1 VPGTADLLLARL
13 HAEGLTDVVAVTP
26 SDEGMAARSGLA
38 RRASGETVFVKS
50 FDTPPADDLFAL
62 EAEGLRALRDLGGLA
77 TPDVR
82 HVSPRLLV
90 LAALA
95 PRPDGE
101 AFWERV
107 AHDVARLH
115 TSTVTDRFGWPHDTW
130 LGPMRQHNA
139 WSDDGFAFFAEHR
152 LLRWLPE
159 PRVRAKLDAA
169 DVAALERLCDRLP
182 ELLPPM
188 PACLTHGDLWMQNV
202 LATPDGAPAF
212 IDPAVS
218 YVWADV
224 DLSHLWCSPHP
235 PEARRFFDVYAE
247 LTGREAGWLDRL
259 PLVHLRQQLALM
271 AMFDDDWGATDAVRA
286 AVAPYRSDRVRRH

>member
-1 VPGTADLLLARL
+1 VPGTADLLLRRL
-13 HAEGLTDVVAVTP
+13 HAEGLTDVVAVTR
-26 SDEGMAARSGLA
+26 SDEGMAARSGTA
-38 RRASGETVFVKS
+38 TRASGETVFVKS
-50 FDTPPADDLFAL
+50 FDAPPGPDVFAR
-62 EAEGLRALRDLGGLA
+62 EAEGLAALRGAGLA
-77 TPDVR
+77 TPDVV
-82 HVSPRLLV
+82 HVSTHLLV
-90 LAALA
+90 LSPLA

-101 AFWERV
+101 DFWERV
-107 AHDVARLH
+107 AHAVAHLH

-139 WSDDGFAFFAEHR
+139 WSDDGFAFFAERR

-182 ELLPPM
+182 ELLPPA
-188 PACLTHGDLWMQNV
+188 PACLTHGDLWVQNV

-218 YVWADV
+218 CTWADV
-224 DLSHLWCSPHP
+224 DVSHLWCSPHP

-247 LTGREAGWLDRL
+247 VAGREAGWLDRL

-271 AMFDDDWGATDAVRA
+271 AMFDDDWGATAAVRA
-286 AVAPYRSDRVRRH
+286 AVAPFRSR